1 MPLDTLSR
9 LAHPGLL
16 VPARG
21 VAADDASR
29 PVRQRAGDAQRLADL
44 IIDSAAGNEDAFA
57 ELYDRTHR
65 EAHLCAL
72 RILRSPAHTVEVLQE
87 AYLEIWLKSAS
98 YEVSRGSTMGWIRMI
113 VTRRAIDRVRQ
124 VTSASAREL
133 ADAERSHMTEVGD
146 VGDEVASRVDALR
159 IRGALA
165 LLSEVQGEAVR
176 LKYLEGRSL
185 KDIAAQLD
193 LPLSTVKSRLRDAL
207 VRLRSTVEPDRSSA
221 A

>member
-9 LAHPGLL
+9 TAPPQPLLPAPGQ
-16 VPARG
+16 
-21 VAADDASR
+21 VAEDA
-29 PVRQRAGDAQRLADL
+29 PGPMRQRSRDAQCLAQL
-44 IIDSAAGNEDAFA
+44 ITDSAAGNEDAFA

-87 AYLEIWLKSAS
+87 AYLEIWLKSRS
-98 YEVSRGSTMGWIRMI
+98 YDASRGSTMGWIRMI

-124 VTSASAREL
+124 VSSASAREL
-133 ADAERSHMTEVGD
+133 ADAERSHMTQAGD

-159 IRGALA
+159 IRSALA
-165 LLSEVQGEAVR
+165 VLSAAQSEAVR
-176 LKYLEGRSL
+176 LKYVEGRSL
-185 KDIAAQLD
+185 KYIAAQLEV
-193 LPLSTVKSRLRDAL
+193 PLSTVKSRLRDAL
-207 VRLRSTVEPDRSSA
+207 VRLRTAVEPDRSSA